1 MKKEESREM
10 RFREYLRDRRYPVLF
25 WTAAMGVSEGVMLLF
40 GSTGALQVFLL
51 AIWAGA
57 GAGILGYDY
66 GRKREFYKELKER
79 LGQLDEKYL
88 VIEMLREPRFL
99 EGRILYRSYVDIL
112 KSMNDEIERHE
123 RISSAFRSYVETW
136 VHEIKIPIA
145 GAKLIMHNN
154 PGESSRKLKEQIG
167 KVEAYV
173 EQVLYYIRSEVP
185 QNDYSI
191 GNYPLAGAGGE
202 CGPGEPGQP
211 DPERIPGAGG
221 HRRDESQDRPQVACV
236 HARGRSSAI
245 Q

>member
-1 MKKEESREM
+1 M

-136 VHEIKIPIA
+136 VHEIKIPHCGRQADHAQQSGGILQKIEGTDRKGGSICGA
-145 GAKLIMHNN
+145 GAL
-154 PGESSRKLKEQIG
+154 
-167 KVEAYV
+167 
-173 EQVLYYIRSEVP
+173 LY
-185 QNDYSI
+185 
-191 GNYPLAGAGGE
+191 
-202 CGPGEPGQP
+202 
-211 DPERIPGAGG
+211 PERGAS
-221 HRRDESQDRPQVACV
+221 E
-236 HARGRSSAI
+236 
-245 Q
+245 